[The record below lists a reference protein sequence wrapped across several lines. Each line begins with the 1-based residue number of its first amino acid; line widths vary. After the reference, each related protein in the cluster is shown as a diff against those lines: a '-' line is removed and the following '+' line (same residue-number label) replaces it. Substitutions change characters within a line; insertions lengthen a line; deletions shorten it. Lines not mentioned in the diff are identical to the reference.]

1 MPESSDI
8 GVRNF
13 QIFPRRFH
21 NESTMSGGPLAG
33 VRVLDL
39 TSIIMAPFATQI
51 LAGLGA
57 DVVKIESPEG
67 DYMRHVGP
75 MRHPGMGHIFLHANR
90 GKRSIVLDIKQPS
103 ARDALVRMAATADVF
118 ITNVRPRAMKRLGL
132 DHPALA
138 AHNARLIYASCTGF
152 GQRGPYA
159 AKPAYDDLIQGAAG
173 IPWLM
178 QAYGAPEPC
187 YTPVTLADRLTG
199 LHAAYAISAALY
211 AREKSGIGQLVEVP
225 MFEAVTQ
232 FVLGDHMSGLTFDP
246 PLGEAGYAR
255 LLTAY
260 RRPYAT
266 RDGYL
271 CALMYND
278 KQWRGFFAAIGDP
291 GRFDSDARFTTL
303 ANRAAHIAEV
313 YAFVADVMRTRTTAE
328 WRALLDTADIPNQPV
343 NSLAELA
350 NDPHLR
356 ASGFIGTEEHPT
368 EGRLRVMG
376 NPTSWSGTPTGPAT
390 PAPLL
395 GEHTIELLSEAG
407 FSESDIDVLLKTGA
421 AAQSTSSSAAKRS

>member
-1 MPESSDI
+1 VPES
-8 GVRNF
+8 RNADGRDF
-13 QIFPRRFH
+13 TIIPRRFH
-21 NESTMSGGPLAG
+21 DESTMSGGPLAG

-57 DVVKIESPEG
+57 DVVKVEPPEG

-90 GKRSIVLDIKQPS
+90 GKRSIVLDIKQP
-103 ARDALVRMAATADVF
+103 AACEALVRMAASVDVF
-118 ITNVRPRAMKRLGL
+118 ITNVRPRVMTRLGL

-138 AHNARLIYASCTGF
+138 ARNARLIYVSCTGF
-152 GQRGPYA
+152 GQHGPYA

-178 QAYGAPEPC
+178 EAYGAPEPC
-187 YTPVTLADRLTG
+187 YAPVTLADRLTG
-199 LHAAYAISAALY
+199 LHAAYAVSAALY
-211 AREKSGIGQLVEVP
+211 ARERSGVGQLVEVP

-232 FVLGDHMSGLTFDP
+232 FVLGDHMGGLTFDP

-266 RDGYL
+266 RDGHL

-278 KQWRGFFAAIGDP
+278 KQWRSFFAAIGDP
-291 GRFDSDARFTTL
+291 GRFESDARFTTL
-303 ANRAAHIAEV
+303 ASRAAHIAEV
-313 YAFVADVMRTRTTAE
+313 YAYVADVMRTRTTAE
-328 WRALLDTADIPNQPV
+328 WRALLDAADIPNQPV
-343 NSLAELA
+343 NSLADLA

-368 EGRLRVMG
+368 EGPLRVMG
-376 NPTSWSGTPTGPAT
+376 NPTSWTGTPPGTLT

-395 GEHTIELLSEAG
+395 GEHTVELLSEAG
-407 FSESDIDVLLKTGA
+407 FSERDIDALLKTGA
-421 AAQSTSSSAAKRS
+421 AAQSTTPSAANPS

>member
-1 MPESSDI
+1 MPRFRD
-8 GVRNF
+8 VDVHN
-13 QIFPRRFH
+13 FH
-21 NESTMSGGPLAG
+21 NATMSGGPLAG

-57 DVVKIESPEG
+57 DVVKVESPEG

-90 GKRSIVLDIKQPS
+90 GKRSIVLDIRQPV
-103 ARDALVRMAATADVF
+103 AREALARMATTADVF
-118 ITNVRPRAMKRLGL
+118 ITNVRPGAMARRGL
-132 DHPALA
+132 DYPALA
-138 AHNARLIYASCTGF
+138 GYNARLIYVSCTGF

-159 AKPAYDDLIQGAAG
+159 AKPAYDDLIQGATG

-187 YTPVTLADRLTG
+187 YAPVTLADRLTG

-211 AREKSGIGQLVEVP
+211 AREKSGVGQLVEVP

-232 FVLGDHMSGLTFDP
+232 FVLGDHMGGLTFDP
-246 PLGEAGYAR
+246 PIGDAGYAR

-266 RDGYL
+266 RDGHL

-278 KQWRGFFAAIGDP
+278 KQWKSFFAVIGDP
-291 GRFDSDARFTTL
+291 EQLTRDARFTTL
-303 ANRAAHIAEV
+303 ASRAAHIEEV
-313 YAFVADVMRTRTTAE
+313 YAYVAEVMRTRTTAE
-328 WRALLDTADIPNQPV
+328 WRELLDAADIPNQPV
-343 NSLAELA
+343 NSPADLA

-356 ASGFIGTEEHPT
+356 ESGFIGTEEHPT
-368 EGRLRVMG
+368 EGRLRTMG
-376 NPTSWSGTPTGPAT
+376 NPTSWSGTPTGPVT
-390 PAPLL
+390 PAPRL
-395 GEHTIELLSEAG
+395 GEHTVALLREAG
-407 FSESDIDVLLKTGA
+407 YADGDIDAMLKIGA
-421 AAQSTSSSAAKRS
+421 AAAPTDGSP

>member
-1 MPESSDI
+1 
-8 GVRNF
+8 
-13 QIFPRRFH
+13 
-21 NESTMSGGPLAG
+21 MSGGPLAG

-57 DVVKIESPEG
+57 DVVKIEPPEG

-90 GKRSIVLDIKQPS
+90 GKRSIVLDIKQSS
-103 ARDALVRMAATADVF
+103 ARAALARMARTADVF
-118 ITNVRPRAMKRLGL
+118 ITNVRPRAMQRLGL
-132 DHPALA
+132 DHAALA
-138 AHNARLIYASCTGF
+138 THNARLIYVSCTGF
-152 GQRGPYA
+152 GQRGPHA
-159 AKPAYDDLIQGAAG
+159 AKPAYDDLIQGATG

-211 AREKSGIGQLVEVP
+211 AREKSGVGQRVEVP

-232 FVLGDHMSGLTFDP
+232 FVLGDHMGGLTFDP
-246 PLGEAGYAR
+246 QIGEAGYAR
-255 LLTAY
+255 LLTGY

-266 RDGYL
+266 RDGHL

-278 KQWRGFFAAIGDP
+278 KQWKSFFAAIGEP
-291 GRFDSDARFTTL
+291 ERFGNDARFATL
-303 ANRAAHIAEV
+303 ENRAAHIAEV
-313 YAFVADVMRTRTTAE
+313 YAYVAEVMGTRTTAE
-328 WRALLDTADIPNQPV
+328 WRALLDAADIPNQPV
-343 NSLAELA
+343 NSPAELA
-350 NDPHLR
+350 NDPHLL
-356 ASGFIGTEEHPT
+356 ASGFISTEDHPT
-368 EGRLRVMG
+368 EGRLRTMG
-376 NPTSWSGTPTGPAT
+376 NPTSWSGTPTGTAT

-395 GEHTIELLSEAG
+395 GEHTVELLREAG
-407 FSESDIDVLLKTGA
+407 CTEGDIDAMLESGA
-421 AAQSTSSSAAKRS
+421 AVRSTTTPP

>member
-1 MPESSDI
+1 
-8 GVRNF
+8 
-13 QIFPRRFH
+13 
-21 NESTMSGGPLAG
+21 MSGPLAG

-57 DVVKIESPEG
+57 DVIKVESPEG

-90 GKRSIVLDIKQPS
+90 GKRSIVLDIKQPA
-103 ARDALVRMAATADVF
+103 AREALARMASAADVF
-118 ITNVRPRAMKRLGL
+118 ITNVRPQAMRRLRL

-138 AHNARLIYASCTGF
+138 ARNARLIYVSCTGF

-159 AKPAYDDLIQGAAG
+159 AKPAYDDLIQGATG
-173 IPWLM
+173 IPALM

-199 LHAAYAISAALY
+199 LHAAYAVSAALY
-211 AREKSGIGQLVEVP
+211 AREKTGTGQLVEVP

-232 FVLGDHMSGLTFDP
+232 FVLGDHMGGLTFDP
-246 PLGEAGYAR
+246 PLGDAGYAR

-278 KQWRGFFAAIGDP
+278 KQWKSFFAAIGEP
-291 GRFDSDARFTTL
+291 ERFVEDARFATL
-303 ANRAAHIAEV
+303 SARAAHIAEV
-313 YAFVADVMRTRTTAE
+313 YAYVAEVMRTRTTAE
-328 WRALLDTADIPNQPV
+328 WRALLDAADIPNQPA
-343 NSLAELA
+343 NSPADLAA
-350 NDPHLR
+350 DAHLQ
-356 ASGFIGTEEHPT
+356 ATGFIFTEEHPT
-368 EGRLRVMG
+368 EGRLRTMG
-376 NPTSWSGTPTGPAT
+376 NPTSWSGTPIGPVV

-395 GEHTIELLSEAG
+395 GEHTVEVLREAG
-407 FSESDIDVLLKTGA
+407 YADREIDALLQTGA
-421 AAQSTSSSAAKRS
+421 AARPTAESA

>member
-1 MPESSDI
+1 
-8 GVRNF
+8 
-13 QIFPRRFH
+13 
-21 NESTMSGGPLAG
+21 MSGGPLAG

-90 GKRSIVLDIKQPS
+90 GKRSIVLDIKQPA
-103 ARDALVRMAATADVF
+103 AREALVRMAKTADVF
-118 ITNVRPRAMKRLGL
+118 ITNVRPQAMKRAGL

-138 AHNARLIYASCTGF
+138 THNARLIYVSCTGF

-159 AKPAYDDLIQGAAG
+159 DKPAYDDLIQGAVG

-199 LHAAYAISAALY
+199 LHAAYAVSAALY
-211 AREKSGIGQLVEVP
+211 AREKSGVGQLVEVP

-232 FVLGDHMSGLTFDP
+232 FVLGDHMGGLTFDP
-246 PLGEAGYAR
+246 PIGNAGYAR

-266 RDGYL
+266 RDGHL

-278 KQWRGFFAAIGDP
+278 KQWKNFFAAIGDP
-291 GRFDSDARFTTL
+291 ERWERDARFATL
-303 ANRAAHIAEV
+303 ASRSAHIEEV
-313 YAFVADVMRTRTTAE
+313 YAYIADVMRTRTTAE
-328 WRALLDTADIPNQPV
+328 WRTLLDAADIPNQPV
-343 NSLAELA
+343 NSPAALA

-368 EGRLRVMG
+368 EGRLRTMG
-376 NPTSWSGTPTGPAT
+376 NPTSWSGTPTGPGA

-395 GEHTIELLSEAG
+395 GEHTVELLREAG
-407 FSESDIDVLLKTGA
+407 YTEDKIDAMLQSGA
-421 AAQSTSSSAAKRS
+421 AARPTAGSS